1 MIKNLEQYPI
11 VREDIGWTPEKLI
24 RFEERIV
31 EHWSNEW
38 IKRVELYYLSN

>member
-11 VREDIGWTPEKLI
+11 VRNNSDIGWTPEKLI

-31 EHWSNEW
+31 GRKKTFSRKN
-38 IKRVELYYLSN
+38 